1 MLTEI
6 TPVNRID
13 WESPGA
19 RRYSVPFTYDGTWG
33 RMRLPLY
40 VVCGPKPGK
49 TIVAIGGTH
58 GDEYDGPVA
67 FKNLVRDLDPATL
80 VAGRLIVIPVLNV
93 PAFYAARRESPIDG
107 GNMNRA
113 FPGNPR
119 GTLTSRIA
127 HFVTTEVLRR
137 ADVVIDIHSAGTSTE
152 IIRTM
157 SFHAV
162 RDPALYQRF
171 RETALLFG
179 TPFVMIYTS
188 EMGTGL
194 LTEEAEAMG
203 KITIGSELGY
213 GASTDLWGVRWA
225 HQGTLNVMRHFGLI
239 EGRHV
244 DLRPPGLD
252 RQRVVSATDVNRWL
266 TAPVSGIS
274 EPLVPLGSFVTKGT
288 PVTAI
293 HDFERWDEP
302 PTVVRAD
309 GDGYVL
315 ARKFRA
321 ATQQGE
327 VVVIIAEEVD

>member
-1 MLTEI
+1 
-6 TPVNRID
+6 
-13 WESPGA
+13 
-19 RRYSVPFTYDGTWG
+19 
-33 RMRLPLY
+33 MRLPLY
-40 VVCGPKPGK
+40 VACGPKAGK

-58 GDEYDGPVA
+58 GDEYEGPVA
-67 FKNLVRDLDPATL
+67 FKNLIRDLDPATL

-93 PAFYAARRESPIDG
+93 PAFRAARRDSPIDG

-127 HFVTTEVLRR
+127 HFVTSEVLRR
-137 ADVVIDIHSAGTSTE
+137 ADLVIDIHSAGTSME

-157 SFHAV
+157 SFHTV
-162 RDPALYQRF
+162 RDPERYRQF
-171 RETALLFG
+171 RDTALLFG

-213 GASTDLWGVRWA
+213 GASVDLWGVRWA
-225 HQGTLNVMRHFGLI
+225 TEGTRNVMKRFGLI
-239 EGRHV
+239 QGDLV
-244 DLRPPGLD
+244 DTRPPDLD
-252 RQRVVSATDVNRWL
+252 RQRVVSATDVNRWI

-274 EPLVPLGSFVTKGT
+274 QPLVPLGAFVRKGT

-302 PTVVRAD
+302 PTVVCAD
-309 GDGYVL
+309 GDGYIL
-315 ARKFRA
+315 SRKFRA
-321 ATQQGE
+321 ATEQGE
-327 VVVIIAEEVD
+327 VVMIIAEEVD

>member
-1 MLTEI
+1 MLRDI
-6 TPVNRID
+6 TPVNQID

-19 RRYSVPFTYDGTWG
+19 RRYSVPFTHDGTWG

-40 VVCGPKPGK
+40 VACGPKPGK

-58 GDEYDGPVA
+58 GDEYEGPVA
-67 FKNLVRDLDPATL
+67 FKSLIRDLDPTTL

-93 PAFYAARRESPIDG
+93 PAFRAARRDSPIDG

-137 ADVVIDIHSAGTSTE
+137 ADVVIDIHSAGTSME

-157 SFHAV
+157 SFHTV
-162 RDPALYQRF
+162 RDPERYRQF

-213 GASTDLWGVRWA
+213 GASVDLWGVRWA
-225 HQGTLNVMRHFGLI
+225 TEGTRNVMKRFGLI
-239 EGRHV
+239 QGDLV
-244 DLRPPGLD
+244 DTRPPGLD
-252 RQRVVSATDVNRWL
+252 RQRVVSATDVNRWI

-274 EPLVPLGSFVTKGT
+274 QPLVPLGAFVRKGT

-293 HDFERWDEP
+293 HDFERWGEP
-302 PTVVRAD
+302 PTVLCAD

-315 ARKFRA
+315 SRKFRA
-321 ATQQGE
+321 ATEQGE
-327 VVVIIAEEVD
+327 VVMIIAEEVD